1 MFMVVYRFGE
11 IMIDF
16 DNLVAKRNGERIDLS
31 PREFKLLKY
40 FIEHKGEAVTRE
52 ELLRAVWGYSFP
64 STRRVDMHVSNLRKK
79 VERIPKDPRYI
90 ITEYSIGY
98 RFIGS
103 VEVMKLN

>member
-1 MFMVVYRFGE
+1 MVVYKFGD
-11 IMIDF
+11 ITIDF
-16 DNLVAKRNGERIDLS
+16 DNLEAKRNGKRLDLS

-40 FIEHKGEAVTRE
+40 LVEHKGEAVTRA
-52 ELLRAVWGYSFP
+52 ELLRAVWGFNYP

-79 VERIPKDPRYI
+79 VESFPKDPRYI

-103 VEVMKLN
+103 VEVMSLV